1 MILKDYLT
9 YDRTNGTVQTAQEKI
24 RATLK
29 QLTDDFSNPEI
40 KPADLYTT
48 YFGSSNGL
56 MKEISHLLATG
67 YKLDYKVGS
76 KISTFYIS
84 KLRDFS
90 LAGYLT
96 SKYHKKDIINQ
107 HNMYVRLRQYNR
119 DEYWMICRLTAAM
132 LINKYGEKSL
142 YPEHLLFQCICNL
155 FYSFQVYSVD
165 VYLVNLNDV
174 VLFYQHLI
182 NNTTVEELNDLAVQ
196 YGFRVLDKVPG
207 EEEIRNI
214 GRPKLAKPETRE
226 EVLALF
232 GEDEDISSMR
242 QKDIIARIQKWYP
255 NLSVMSIR
263 LQLSKLGMTKKKYER
278 KDYKEKEISVDHIN
292 DLHDHLDALDRTV
305 NGAAADVLATI
316 DGYTLKLMQAI
327 EDHVDKSNIDAN
339 SIRLYL
345 QSIEAKLN
353 KLSGEEENADN

>member
-1 MILKDYLT
+1 MILKDYLN
-9 YDRTNGTVQTAQEKI
+9 YDRTNGTVLAAQDKI

-29 QLTDDFSNPEI
+29 QLTEDFSNPEI

-67 YKLDYKVGS
+67 YKLDYKVGN

-90 LAGYLT
+90 LASYLT
-96 SKYHKKDIINQ
+96 NKYKKKDLVNQ

-119 DEYWMICRLTAAM
+119 DEYWTICKLSVAM

-142 YPEHLLFQCICNL
+142 YSEHILFQCICNL
-155 FYSFQVYSVD
+155 FYSFQVYALD
-165 VYLVNLNDV
+165 AYLVNLDDV

-196 YGFRVLDKVPG
+196 YGFRVLDNVPG
-207 EEEIRNI
+207 EELRRPG
-214 GRPKLAKPETRE
+214 GRPALEKPETRE
-226 EVLALF
+226 QIMELF
-232 GEDEDISSMR
+232 GEDEDISTMH
-242 QKDIIARIQKWYP
+242 QKDIIARVQKWYP
-255 NLSVMSIR
+255 NLSVCTIR
-263 LQLSKLGMTKKKYER
+263 RQLSKLGFTQKKYER
-278 KDYKEKEISVDHIN
+278 KDYREKEITVEHIN

-316 DGYTLKLMQAI
+316 DGYTLKLMQAL
-327 EDHVDKSNIDAN
+327 DDQADKSSIDAN

-353 KLSGEEENADN
+353 KLSGEEDVDN

>member
-1 MILKDYLT
+1 MILKDYLN
-9 YDRTNGTVQTAQEKI
+9 YDRTSGTVQSAQEKI

-29 QLTDDFSNPEI
+29 QLTEDFSNPEI

-56 MKEISHLLATG
+56 MKNISHLLATG
-67 YKLDYKVGS
+67 YQLDYKVGN

-90 LAGYLT
+90 LASYLT
-96 SKYHKKDIINQ
+96 TKYKKKDLVNQ

-119 DEYWMICRLTAAM
+119 DEYWMICKLTAAM

-142 YPEHLLFQCICNL
+142 YSEHILFQCICNL
-155 FYSFQVYSVD
+155 FYSFQVYALD
-165 VYLVNLNDV
+165 AYLVNLDDV

-196 YGFRVLDKVPG
+196 YGFRVLDNVPG

-232 GEDEDISSMR
+232 GEDEDISTMR

-278 KDYKEKEISVDHIN
+278 KDYKEIRVEHFN
-292 DLHDHLDALDRTV
+292 DLHDHLDELDRSI

-316 DGYTLKLMQAI
+316 DGYNLKLMQILDDQA
-327 EDHVDKSNIDAN
+327 DKSSIDAN

-353 KLSGEEENADN
+353 KLSGEDVEDN